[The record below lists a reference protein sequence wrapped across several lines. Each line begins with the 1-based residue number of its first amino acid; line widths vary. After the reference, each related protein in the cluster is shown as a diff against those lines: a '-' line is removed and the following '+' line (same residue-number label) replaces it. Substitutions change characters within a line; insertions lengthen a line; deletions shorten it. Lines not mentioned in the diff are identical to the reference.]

1 MIVPLI
7 VLGLLVWF
15 VSYYTKQVKAGKF
28 YTTRFFDESP
38 KSAAIMMKMKED
50 GVSEQSQAEFG
61 LMEDNLISIMKS
73 IYPDVTMARSQS
85 QQIKE
90 RFMAYDFDYHDDILA
105 WKSKL
110 FDFSPRTSD
119 W

>member
-15 VSYYTKQVKAGKF
+15 VWYNTKQVKAGKY
-28 YTTRFFDESP
+28 YTTRFFEESP
-38 KSAAIMMKMKED
+38 QSTAIMMKMKED

-61 LMEDNLISIMKS
+61 LMEDNLISIMKGL
-73 IYPDVTMARSQS
+73 YPDVTMAQSQS
-85 QQIKE
+85 REIKE
-90 RFMAYDFDYHDDILA
+90 RFKAYDFDYHDDILS

-110 FDFSPRTSD
+110 FDFSPRASN